1 MSSRFAKDRLP
12 LLRFL
17 SVAALTTASAAFAS
31 YPATPEDLRGMATL
45 VCSGVIVRANRGPDQ
60 PAVLLTNG
68 HCATNASIDP
78 DDALVDVPYSRGGD
92 LGVYVGTDAPE
103 PVKPARILYATRT
116 GVDVALIELKSTY
129 RELEAK
135 GAKVYE
141 ISPDDAKPETDV
153 QLVSGYWK
161 EKNLC
166 AISHVVDTLVEDA
179 WTTRD
184 SYAMKDPCPTTGG
197 WSGTPMIDPIT
208 FRVVGLL
215 NTTNLA
221 GQLCTLD
228 NPCEV
233 SPDGTRLAFNGRTYG
248 QRVSPIL
255 NCLNAN
261 GELALDRA
269 GCALTK
275 PKPRPTTETKEPAP
289 EPNPSSTAKA
299 GSAWPKSSRG

>member
-1 MSSRFAKDRLP
+1 MLSHRLKLRLP
-12 LLRFL
+12 LLVAAL
-17 SVAALTTASAAFAS
+17 SVAGAASAN
-31 YPATPEDLRGMATL
+31 YPATPDDLRGMASL

-92 LGVYVGTDAPE
+92 LGVYVGGDTPE
-103 PVKPARILYATRT
+103 TMKPSRILYATRT
-116 GVDVALIELKSTY
+116 GLDVALIELKVTY

-135 GAKVYE
+135 GAKIYE
-141 ISPDDAKPETDV
+141 MAKNDAKPGSDV
-153 QLVSGYWK
+153 QLVSGFWK

-166 AISHVVDTLVEDA
+166 AVSHLVPSLVEDV

-184 SYAMKDPCPTTGG
+184 AYAMNDPCPTTGG
-197 WSGTPMIDPIT
+197 WSGTPMVDPT
-208 FRVVGLL
+208 SLEVVGIL
-215 NTTNLA
+215 NSTNLA

-233 SPDGTRLAFNGRTYG
+233 SSDGTRLAFNGRTYG

-255 NCLNAN
+255 NCLSTN
-261 GELALDRA
+261 GDVVLTQA
-269 GCALTK
+269 GCGLTR
-275 PKPRPTTETKEPAP
+275 PKPRPTTETKQP
-289 EPNPSSTAKA
+289 EPEPSPSPTSTAKP
-299 GSAWPKSSRG
+299 SSSWPKR

>member
-1 MSSRFAKDRLP
+1 MLSRASKKHLP
-12 LLRFL
+12 LF
-17 SVAALTTASAAFAS
+17 VAALTVAGAAYAN
-31 YPATPEDLRGMATL
+31 YPATPDDLRGMASL

-68 HCATNASIDP
+68 HCATNSSIDP
-78 DDALVDVPYSRGGD
+78 DDALVDATYSRGGD
-92 LGVYVGTDAPE
+92 LGVYVGTDTPE

-116 GVDVALIELKSTY
+116 GLDVALIELKITY

-141 ISPDDAKPETDV
+141 IAKNDAKPGTDV

-166 AISHVVDTLVEDA
+166 AISHLVPSLVEDA

-184 SYAMKDPCPTTGG
+184 SYAMNDPCPTTGG
-197 WSGTPMIDPIT
+197 WSGTPMIDPT
-208 FRVVGLL
+208 SLEVVGLL
-215 NTTNLA
+215 NTTNTA

-233 SPDGTRLAFNGRTYG
+233 SADGTRLAFNGRTYG
-248 QRVSPIL
+248 QRVTPIL
-255 NCLNAN
+255 NCLTAN
-261 GELALDRA
+261 GDLSLTQS
-269 GCALTK
+269 GCGLTK
-275 PKPRPTTETKEPAP
+275 PKPRPTAQSKQPSPEPSPAP
-289 EPNPSSTAKA
+289 TATAKPSS
-299 GSAWPKSSRG
+299 SWPRR